1 MSTFGARLKQAR
13 QLAGLSQRQLGIL
26 AGIAPG
32 SSSARMNQYERET
45 HEPPATLVRKLA
57 RVLGVPTPFF
67 YAEKNEHAELLLAF
81 AKLPAAQRRKILTEV
96 RKAAVNTAAKQEA

>member
-32 SSSARMNQYERET
+32 SSSARMNQYERDT
-45 HEPPATLVRKLA
+45 HEAPMALVRKLA
-57 RVLGVPTPFF
+57 RVLDVPVPFF
-67 YAEKNEHAELLLAF
+67 YAEKDEHARLLLAYS
-81 AKLPAAQRRKILTEV
+81 KLPAAQRRAFLASVKQAAQQLSSS
-96 RKAAVNTAAKQEA
+96 KA